1 MPNEPINKTPTPT
14 VPPKDA
20 PKPAPGVTSAPAP
33 AVPKAPAPPDKA
45 ADGKTPT
52 APDGKAQ
59 PQAGAVKPDPAAR
72 TPEAGK
78 TTPDKAADPK
88 APVAP
93 DGKAQPQAGAAKP
106 DTPAK
111 NDKAQGEKKPAEP
124 DKPNEGK
131 APAQPDEA
139 ADGKAPVVPDGKA
152 QPQTGAAKPDTPAKD
167 DKAQGEKKPTEP
179 DKAADGKAPAA
190 PDGKA
195 QPQTEPAKPDPAA
208 KTPEAKKDADGKDA
222 AKDDKTQG
230 EKKPA
235 EAKAP
240 AQPEAPSGPAAMG
253 PAGTAITQVLEDR
266 LNPPSE
272 KDKKDLPHPGKGETF
287 SVKLHPGYLKPSK
300 FNTFSVDRN
309 SDDYKELRKSIEL
322 LGVKE
327 PVLARPGKD
336 GELEIISG
344 QRRHVVAAELN
355 YPVPTIIA
363 AIDDDDAKILVADS
377 NIHRE
382 KITSFDLSRA
392 LRMKMDAMKHKAG
405 RRRKGETGPDLNS
418 DEMLAKEMG
427 MTVAKLNRIIRLSE
441 ASKEVCERVDDGYLS
456 VSLASAISFLQPAN
470 QDELLYLM
478 DIGFKPTTAQI
489 ERMKKVDKTG
499 KLTGKSMRE
508 ILDDKDIAPKVVPT
522 PPAPTPTPTAPVT
535 PSQAVPSASAQ
546 PTPKEPLPP
555 NPTSAM
561 GPAAATVPASPDV
574 PAADK
579 GEDDPFKGKQER
591 PENLKI
597 ILTGDRLRK
606 YFPDVEMT
614 PREVEESIYG
624 ALEERRQRQIR
635 QQKKDEIFKGPHKA
649 PSR

>member
-1 MPNEPINKTPTPT
+1 MPNEPEKKTPTPT

-20 PKPAPGVTSAPAP
+20 PKPAPGVTPAP
-33 AVPKAPAPPDKA
+33 ATAAPKAPTQPDKA
-45 ADGKTPT
+45 ADGKAPT

-78 TTPDKAADPK
+78 TAPDKAADPK
-88 APVAP
+88 APVSP

-106 DTPAK
+106 DPAAKTPEAGK
-111 NDKAQGEKKPAEP
+111 TAPDKA
-124 DKPNEGK
+124 
-131 APAQPDEA
+131 
-139 ADGKAPVVPDGKA
+139 ADPKAPVDSEGKA
-152 QPQTGAAKPDTPAKD
+152 QPQAGTV
-167 DKAQGEKKPTEP
+167 
-179 DKAADGKAPAA
+179 
-190 PDGKA
+190 
-195 QPQTEPAKPDPAA
+195 KPDPAA
-208 KTPEAKKDADGKDA
+208 KTSEAKKDADGKDA
-222 AKDDKTQG
+222 AKDGKAPAQG
-230 EKKPA
+230 EKKPTMP
-235 EAKAP
+235 EKPKEDKAP
-240 AQPEAPSGPAAMG
+240 VQPEAPLGPAAMG
-253 PAGTAITQVLEDR
+253 PAGTSITKVLEDR

-272 KDKKDLPHPGKGETF
+272 KDKRDLPQPGKGETF

-300 FNTFSVDRN
+300 FNTFSVDKS
-309 SDDYKELRKSIEL
+309 SDDYQELRKSIEL

-327 PVLARPGKD
+327 PVLARPGKN

-344 QRRHVVAAELN
+344 QRRHVVASELN

-405 RRRKGETGPDLNS
+405 RRRKGETGPNLNS
-418 DEMLAKEMG
+418 DEVLAQEMG

-441 ASKEVCERVDDGYLS
+441 AIPEVCACVDDGTLS
-456 VSLASAISFLQPAN
+456 VSLASEISFLRPASQETIMN
-470 QDELLYLM
+470 LI
-478 DIGFKPTTAQI
+478 DINLKPTTRQI
-489 ERMKKVDKTG
+489 ARMKDLDKAG
-499 KLTGKSMRE
+499 KLTEKAMRD
-508 ILDDKDIAPKVVPT
+508 IIDDKDIAPKKVE
-522 PPAPTPTPTAPVT
+522 PVT
-535 PSQAVPSASAQ
+535 PAAPAAPSQPAPAQ
-546 PTPKEPLPP
+546 TTPKEPLPP
-555 NPTSAM
+555 NPTPAM

-614 PREVEESIYG
+614 PREVEESIYS
-624 ALEERRQRQIR
+624 ALEERRQRQIH
-635 QQKKDEIFKGPHKA
+635 QQKKKDIFKGP
-649 PSR
+649 SR

>member
-1 MPNEPINKTPTPT
+1 MPNEHEKKTPTPT
-14 VPPKDA
+14 TPPKDA
-20 PKPAPGVTSAPAP
+20 PKPAPGVTPAP
-33 AVPKAPAPPDKA
+33 ATAAPKAPAQPEKA
-45 ADGKTPT
+45 ADGKAPA

-78 TTPDKAADPK
+78 TAPDKAADPK
-88 APVAP
+88 APVSP

-106 DTPAK
+106 DPAAKTPEAEKDAAK
-111 NDKAQGEKKPAEP
+111 DGKAPAQGEKKPA
-124 DKPNEGK
+124 
-131 APAQPDEA
+131 Q
-139 ADGKAPVVPDGKA
+139 
-152 QPQTGAAKPDTPAKD
+152 
-167 DKAQGEKKPTEP
+167 P
-179 DKAADGKAPAA
+179 DKATDGAAPAA

-195 QPQTEPAKPDPAA
+195 QPQAGTVKPDTAA
-208 KTPEAKKDADGKDA
+208 KG
-222 AKDDKTQG
+222 DKAQG
-230 EKKPA
+230 EKKSA

-266 LNPPSE
+266 LYPPSE
-272 KDKKDLPHPGKGETF
+272 KDKKDLPRPGKGETF
-287 SVKLHPGYLKPSK
+287 SVKLHPGYLKPSE
-300 FNTFSVDRN
+300 FNKFSVDKS

-344 QRRHVVAAELN
+344 QRRHVVASELN

-405 RRRKGETGPDLNS
+405 RRRKGETGPNLNS
-418 DEMLAKEMG
+418 DEVLAAEMG

-441 ASKEVCERVDDGYLS
+441 ASVEVCSRVDDGSLS
-456 VSLASAISFLQPAN
+456 VSLASAISFLRPAN
-470 QDELLYLM
+470 QDKLLDLM
-478 DIGFKPTTAQI
+478 DINLKPTTEQVG
-489 ERMKKVDKTG
+489 RMRALDKTG
-499 KLTGKSMRE
+499 KLTEQAMRD
-508 ILDDKDIAPKVVPT
+508 IIANKDIAPKKVESAVPIM
-522 PPAPTPTPTAPVT
+522 PAAPTAA
-535 PSQAVPSASAQ
+535 PSQPVPAA
-546 PTPKEPLPP
+546 PATPGKEPLPP
-555 NPTSAM
+555 NPTPAM
-561 GPAAATVPASPDV
+561 GPAAASVPASPNV

-591 PENLKI
+591 PEILKI
-597 ILTGDRLRK
+597 VLTGDRLRK

>member
-1 MPNEPINKTPTPT
+1 MPNEPEKKTPTPT

-20 PKPAPGVTSAPAP
+20 PKPAPGVTPAP
-33 AVPKAPAPPDKA
+33 ATTAPKAPTQPDKA
-45 ADGKTPT
+45 ADGKAPA

-59 PQAGAVKPDPAAR
+59 PQAGAVKPDPATR

-88 APVAP
+88 TPVAP

-124 DKPNEGK
+124 DK
-131 APAQPDEA
+131 A
-139 ADGKAPVVPDGKA
+139 ADGKAP
-152 QPQTGAAKPDTPAKD
+152 T
-167 DKAQGEKKPTEP
+167 
-179 DKAADGKAPAA
+179 A

-195 QPQTEPAKPDPAA
+195 QPQAGTVKPDTAA
-208 KTPEAKKDADGKDA
+208 KG
-222 AKDDKTQG
+222 DKAQG
-230 EKKPA
+230 EKKSA

-266 LNPPSE
+266 LYPPSE
-272 KDKKDLPHPGKGETF
+272 KDKRDLPQPGKGETF
-287 SVKLHPGYLKPSK
+287 SVKLHPGYLKPSE
-300 FNTFSVDRN
+300 FNKFSVDKS

-344 QRRHVVAAELN
+344 QRRHVVASELN

-405 RRRKGETGPDLNS
+405 RRRKGETGPNLNS
-418 DEMLAKEMG
+418 DEVLAAEMG

-441 ASKEVCERVDDGYLS
+441 ASVEVCSRVDDGSLS
-456 VSLASAISFLQPAN
+456 VSLASAISFLRPAN
-470 QDELLYLM
+470 QDKLLDLM
-478 DIGFKPTTAQI
+478 DINLKPTTEQVG
-489 ERMKKVDKTG
+489 RMRALDKTG
-499 KLTGKSMRE
+499 KLTEQAMRD
-508 ILDDKDIAPKVVPT
+508 IIANKDIAPKKVEPAVPVM
-522 PPAPTPTPTAPVT
+522 PAAPATPTAA
-535 PSQAVPSASAQ
+535 PSQPVPAA
-546 PTPKEPLPP
+546 PATPGKEPLPP
-555 NPTSAM
+555 NPTPAM
-561 GPAAATVPASPDV
+561 GPAAASVPASPDV
-574 PAADK
+574 PSADK

-614 PREVEESIYG
+614 PREVEESIYS

-635 QQKKDEIFKGPHKA
+635 QQKKDEIFKGPHKV

>member
-20 PKPAPGVTSAPAP
+20 PKPAPGATPAP
-33 AVPKAPAPPDKA
+33 ATAAPKAPAQPEKA
-45 ADGKTPT
+45 ADGK
-52 APDGKAQ
+52 APA
-59 PQAGAVKPDPAAR
+59 
-72 TPEAGK
+72 
-78 TTPDKAADPK
+78 
-88 APVAP
+88 AP

-106 DTPAK
+106 DPAK
-111 NDKAQGEKKPAEP
+111 DDKAQGEKKPTERDKSKEEKAPVVPDSKTQPQAGAVKPDPAAKTPEAEKDAAKDGKAPAQGEKKPAEP

-131 APAQPDEA
+131 APS
-139 ADGKAPVVPDGKA
+139 
-152 QPQTGAAKPDTPAKD
+152 
-167 DKAQGEKKPTEP
+167 
-179 DKAADGKAPAA
+179 
-190 PDGKA
+190 
-195 QPQTEPAKPDPAA
+195 
-208 KTPEAKKDADGKDA
+208 
-222 AKDDKTQG
+222 
-230 EKKPA
+230 
-235 EAKAP
+235 
-240 AQPEAPSGPAAMG
+240 QPEAPLGPAAMG
-253 PAGTAITQVLEDR
+253 PAGTSITKVLEDR

-272 KDKKDLPHPGKGETF
+272 KDKRDLPQPGKGETF

-300 FNTFSVDRN
+300 FNTFSVDKS
-309 SDDYKELRKSIEL
+309 SDDYQELRKSIEL
-322 LGVKE
+322 LGIKE
-327 PVLARPGKD
+327 PVLARPGKN

-344 QRRHVVAAELN
+344 QRRHVIALELN
-355 YPVPTIIA
+355 YSVPTIIA

-405 RRRKGETGPDLNS
+405 RRRKGETGPNLNS
-418 DEMLAKEMG
+418 DEVLAQEMG

-441 ASKEVCERVDDGYLS
+441 AIPEVCACVDDGTLS
-456 VSLASAISFLQPAN
+456 VSLASEISFLRPASQETIMN
-470 QDELLYLM
+470 LI
-478 DIGFKPTTAQI
+478 DINLKPTTRQI
-489 ERMKKVDKTG
+489 ARMKDLDKAG
-499 KLTGKSMRE
+499 KLTEQAMRD
-508 ILDDKDIAPKVVPT
+508 IIDDKDIAPKKVEPVT
-522 PPAPTPTPTAPVT
+522 PAAPATPTAV
-535 PSQAVPSASAQ
+535 PSQPAQPVPAASAA
-546 PTPKEPLPP
+546 PATPGKEPLPP
-555 NPTSAM
+555 NPTPAM
-561 GPAAATVPASPDV
+561 GPAAASVPASPDV

>member
-1 MPNEPINKTPTPT
+1 MPNEPEKKTPTPT

-20 PKPAPGVTSAPAP
+20 PKPAPGVTPAP
-33 AVPKAPAPPDKA
+33 ATAAPKAPTQPDKA
-45 ADGKTPT
+45 ADGKAPT

-78 TTPDKAADPK
+78 TAPDKAADPK
-88 APVAP
+88 APVSP

-106 DTPAK
+106 DPAAKTPEAEKDAAK
-111 NDKAQGEKKPAEP
+111 DGKAPAQGEKKPA
-124 DKPNEGK
+124 
-131 APAQPDEA
+131 Q
-139 ADGKAPVVPDGKA
+139 
-152 QPQTGAAKPDTPAKD
+152 
-167 DKAQGEKKPTEP
+167 P
-179 DKAADGKAPAA
+179 DKATDGAAPTA

-195 QPQTEPAKPDPAA
+195 L
-208 KTPEAKKDADGKDA
+208 
-222 AKDDKTQG
+222 
-230 EKKPA
+230 
-235 EAKAP
+235 

-266 LNPPSE
+266 LYPPSE
-272 KDKKDLPHPGKGETF
+272 KDKKDLPRPGKGETF
-287 SVKLHPGYLKPSK
+287 SVKLHPGYLKPSE
-300 FNTFSVDRN
+300 FNKFSVDKS
-309 SDDYKELRKSIEL
+309 SDDYQELRKSIEL

-344 QRRHVVAAELN
+344 QRRHVVASELN

-405 RRRKGETGPDLNS
+405 RRRKGETGPNLNS
-418 DEMLAKEMG
+418 DEVLAAEMG

-441 ASKEVCERVDDGYLS
+441 ASVEVCSRVDDGSLS
-456 VSLASAISFLQPAN
+456 VSLASAISFLRPAN
-470 QDELLYLM
+470 QDKLLDLM
-478 DIGFKPTTAQI
+478 DINLKPTTEQVG
-489 ERMKKVDKTG
+489 RMRALDKTG
-499 KLTGKSMRE
+499 KLTEQAMRD
-508 ILDDKDIAPKVVPT
+508 IIANKDIAPKKVESAVPIM
-522 PPAPTPTPTAPVT
+522 PAAPTAA
-535 PSQAVPSASAQ
+535 PSQPVPAA
-546 PTPKEPLPP
+546 PATPGKEPLPP
-555 NPTSAM
+555 NPTPAM
-561 GPAAATVPASPDV
+561 GPAAASVPASPNV

-591 PENLKI
+591 PEILKI
-597 ILTGDRLRK
+597 VLTGDRLRK